1 MSTPTQYLAA
11 QLVKDPHGT
20 LARLRVARTVGDVEE
35 QKITEHRLNLL
46 IERLPR
52 TEQPRDD

>member
-1 MSTPTQYLAA
+1 MSTPTQYLPA
-11 QLVKDPHGT
+11 QLVKDLHGT

-35 QKITEHRLNLL
+35 QKIAEHRLKLL

-52 TEQPRDD
+52 KESV